1 MCKELDHGP
10 EKCPSLQ
17 RDEEFLEYAKDQGWR
32 RCYKC
37 RRVVEW
43 AASCLHIT
51 YVYCRSTLALLFN
64 VLMYNVLEAVVVP
77 ISASVVARRW
87 TIVDV
92 GIELVISG
100 YGLIPLLRGCGDV

>member
-1 MCKELDHGP
+1 
-10 EKCPSLQ
+10 
-17 RDEEFLEYAKDQGWR
+17 
-32 RCYKC
+32 
-37 RRVVEW
+37 
-43 AASCLHIT
+43 
-51 YVYCRSTLALLFN
+51 
-64 VLMYNVLEAVVVP
+64 MYNVLEAVVVP